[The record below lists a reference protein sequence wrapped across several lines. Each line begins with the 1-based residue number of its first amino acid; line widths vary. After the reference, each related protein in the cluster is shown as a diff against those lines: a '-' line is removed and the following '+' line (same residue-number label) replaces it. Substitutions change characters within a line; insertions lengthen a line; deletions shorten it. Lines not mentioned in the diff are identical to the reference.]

1 MAVVY
6 PGLVNIDASTIT
18 VTTVNVYDDNQR
30 TVFTTAGAGTSLF
43 PIRVGTKSSWDLLEV
58 RFISK

>member
-30 TVFTTAGAGTSLF
+30 THTYHDK
-43 PIRVGTKSSWDLLEV
+43 R
-58 RFISK
+58 